1 LFIISLFMTAKSDEL
16 VNIFKPAP
24 AIEKNE
30 IVNILKSIDPINS
43 SKYNEM
49 LVSQ

>member
-1 LFIISLFMTAKSDEL
+1 MTAKSDEL

-24 AIEKNE
+24 TMEKTE
-30 IVNILKSIDPINS
+30 IVNILKSIDPMNA
-43 SKYNEM
+43 SKYNEI